1 MAVVMADESARGQ
14 YACKSQFVDLWLA
27 QVGMCQN
34 HEHTH
39 MCFTFLRTTCVDA
52 MHRMLAGRSHRRHP
66 VSRPIVEVL
75 VALPY
80 LRLPAIVGGIPYP
93 LCCIGQASSATC
105 CLLGPCSAQLVSTP
119 NRVWM
124 IVEWWK
130 SLLAQRCAN
139 VNDTSGISRSH
150 SQHMSIL
157 SVWPY

>member
-1 MAVVMADESARGQ
+1 
-14 YACKSQFVDLWLA
+14 
-27 QVGMCQN
+27 MCQN
-34 HEHTH
+34 HKHTH

-66 VSRPIVEVL
+66 VSRPSVEVL
-75 VALPY
+75 LALPC
-80 LRLPAIVGGIPYP
+80 LRLPAIAGGILYP

-105 CLLGPCSAQLVSTP
+105 WSPWRSATAHAQKCCLLGPCSAQLVSIP

-124 IVEWWK
+124 IVERWK

-139 VNDTSGISRSH
+139 VNYTSGISRSH